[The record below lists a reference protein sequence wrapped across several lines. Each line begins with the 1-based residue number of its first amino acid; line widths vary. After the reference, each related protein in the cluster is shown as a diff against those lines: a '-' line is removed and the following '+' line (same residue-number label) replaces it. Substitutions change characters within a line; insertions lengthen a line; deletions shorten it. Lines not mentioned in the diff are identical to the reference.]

1 MLTIYL
7 QYIMEQMKAFN
18 RAGLESVTAILV
30 YFLPVSEIIDCSLPA
45 LKIGGM
51 F

>member
-18 RAGLESVTAILV
+18 RAGLEPGTAILV
-30 YFLPVSEIIDCSLPA
+30 YFLSVSEKIDCLLTA
-45 LKIGGM
+45 CKIGGM